1 MGRQRPAPPPKTP
14 FASRTLRHHARAA
27 FFRTPKAHPP
37 RKPRNGLCPLAR
49 NHPTRHPSHEE
60 SPAAPRER
68 PQETAHRKDHRHPHR
83 SRPADRPRRRPGREE
98 SPAASR
104 ERPRETAHR
113 KDHHCPHLRR
123 PANRPTRHPNH
134 EEPPAARQER
144 RQGVPRNKHCHPRPF
159 RPAGRPMQRPDH
171 EESPAASQERPR
183 ETAHRKDHH
192 CPHLR
197 RPVDRPTRHPNCAAP
212 TPRTPGKRAQEAG
225 WRGRLLPE
233 PSTAHP
239 RPRAPVVFPRRRR
252 VGPSTRAFPA
262 SQAPLHRGRAVL
274 SRSSA
279 PRPPKRRRGRCRR
292 PPRERP
298 AERPSCAER
307 RQGEGKDGGSS

>member
-68 PQETAHRKDHRHPHR
+68 PQETAHRKDHR
-83 SRPADRPRRRPGREE
+83 
-98 SPAASR
+98 
-104 ERPRETAHR
+104 
-113 KDHHCPHLRR
+113 
-123 PANRPTRHPNH
+123 
-134 EEPPAARQER
+134 
-144 RQGVPRNKHCHPRPF
+144 
-159 RPAGRPMQRPDH
+159 
-171 EESPAASQERPR
+171 
-183 ETAHRKDHH
+183 

-197 RPVDRPTRHPNCAAP
+197 RPVDRPMRHPNCAAP

-252 VGPSTRAFPA
+252 VGPSTRGFLA
-262 SQAPLHRGRAVL
+262 SQASLSRGRAVP

>member
-83 SRPADRPRRRPGREE
+83 SRPADRPRRRLGHEE
-98 SPAASR
+98 SPTA
-104 ERPRETAHR
+104 PREHPQEAAHR
-113 KDHHCPHLRR
+113 KDHR
-123 PANRPTRHPNH
+123 
-134 EEPPAARQER
+134 
-144 RQGVPRNKHCHPRPF
+144 
-159 RPAGRPMQRPDH
+159 
-171 EESPAASQERPR
+171 
-183 ETAHRKDHH
+183 

-197 RPVDRPTRHPNCAAP
+197 RPVDRPIRHPNCAAP